1 MKSTP
6 RKPMNLREGGM
17 DAWEETDEYKE
28 KIATIT
34 KEVRDK
40 YSTMLAMEKSWIKR
54 LILKLKESKE
64 IRRRISE
71 LSSLRNLHAIAGP
84 FMLN

>member
-1 MKSTP
+1 
-6 RKPMNLREGGM
+6 MNLREGGL

-28 KIATIT
+28 KVAAIT

-40 YSTMLAMEKSWIKR
+40 YSTMLATEKGWIKR

-64 IRRRISE
+64 ITRKLSE
-71 LSSLRNLHAIAGP
+71 LSSMRNLHAIGGP
-84 FMLN
+84 LF